1 MRLVLYSYL
10 FVAAGGALGAMARFG
25 LNIVL
30 QRDVEF
36 PWGTLTANL
45 LGCLVMGI
53 IAQLISGTAWFND
66 AGIIPDQYRL
76 LFAVGFCGS
85 FTTLSS
91 LVLEMNTM
99 LQKNELFYS
108 FSYFVG
114 TMIGGFACFYI
125 GIMCVRMLM
134 QLQSS

>member
-1 MRLVLYSYL
+1 MRLVFYSYL
-10 FVAAGGALGAMARFG
+10 FVAAGGAIGAIARFG
-25 LNIVL
+25 LNVFL

-85 FTTLSS
+85 FTTLST

-125 GIMCVRMLM
+125 GIMCVRILM